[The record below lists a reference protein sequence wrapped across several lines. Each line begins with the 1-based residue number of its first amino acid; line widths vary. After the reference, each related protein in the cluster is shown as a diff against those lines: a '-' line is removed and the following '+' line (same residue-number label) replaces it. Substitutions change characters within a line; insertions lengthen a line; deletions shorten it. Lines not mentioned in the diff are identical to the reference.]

1 MNAFYFSTGTGA
13 QSTCRDIPPSGM
25 LVHSPSGRKVQF
37 QINGVDV
44 TMGSTLLFLTLPNN
58 SLGIGVLQGQAQI
71 KIKQQQFLINRFE
84 ALQITGAGGS
94 TPQIPDNVEVQTM
107 VLQRMI
113 ALYVQYIGMVQYT
126 SSQWGFNM
134 GLLLRSMNLIGPN
147 DNVRFSPPVAK
158 ATQTPLPKECS
169 ERTFRPD
176 GTVCIPQN
184 GVFPCNRD
192 GVCNNGE
199 HSYICEE
206 DCGPP
211 PPPIPTCAGTQP
223 C

>member
-1 MNAFYFSTGTGA
+1 
-13 QSTCRDIPPSGM
+13 M

-37 QINGVDV
+37 KINGIDV

-58 SLGIGVLQGQAQI
+58 TLGIGVLQGQAQI
-71 KIKQQQFLINRFE
+71 LVNQQLLLVNQYQ
-84 ALQITGAGGS
+84 ALQIVGAGG
-94 TPQIPDNVEVQTM
+94 PQPPNPTSYEIQTALFEEM
-107 VLQRMI
+107 VRN
-113 ALYVQYIGMVQYT
+113 YVQMVGNST
-126 SSQWGFNM
+126 ANITQWASR
-134 GLLLRSMNLIGPN
+134 LTQLLRSMKLIGPN
-147 DNVRFSPPVAK
+147 DTVKFGVSPTRVTA
-158 ATQTPLPKECS
+158 TPLAKECS

-199 HSYICEE
+199 HSYICPE

-211 PPPIPTCAGTQP
+211 PPPVPTCAGTEP